1 MTSVRPLIVAGLL
14 LLVLGCGGDRVEV
27 ATTIAKNDGSSKA
40 LTPEEATVAFTTFAR
55 RAVSNINDA
64 ANQIDAH
71 APDNA
76 TKRQSLLWRIR
87 VAESCRQARHRAN
100 WAVGLIELW
109 FWAAA
114 MDVQY
119 STGGDAKTFGAQQPL
134 AIDVVHKLRLEA
146 ESLVRRSFP
155 GPRFAELKAEVDG
168 AASRGELFSAGES
181 TQRAVLT
188 QLLDL
193 THLETL
199 LSLPLAPFAA
209 LQGVGKGSDALGEL
223 VVVGERAL
231 DLAETYPQTLTWHLR
246 LLMLEIEE
254 QDTTRAAR
262 MDFNRIT
269 KTMEELAD
277 TVKELPARLR
287 AETEA
292 ILAGSR
298 ELQAPAQETLK
309 RTADAASA
317 LERAAQASDA
327 LVKSV
332 DAAFVHPP
340 GAAPAAPAPTQGAA
354 EARVFDIREYTA
366 AVQAAEVTVR
376 ETRAAVE
383 SLRAAVASPEVDAR
397 VKALVR
403 ETDASIDRAFWR
415 ALQALL
421 VAAVLGLGLII
432 VHHRLRRRS

>member
-1 MTSVRPLIVAGLL
+1 
-14 LLVLGCGGDRVEV
+14 
-27 ATTIAKNDGSSKA
+27 
-40 LTPEEATVAFTTFAR
+40 
-55 RAVSNINDA
+55 
-64 ANQIDAH
+64 
-71 APDNA
+71 
-76 TKRQSLLWRIR
+76 
-87 VAESCRQARHRAN
+87 
-100 WAVGLIELW
+100 
-109 FWAAA
+109 
-114 MDVQY
+114 
-119 STGGDAKTFGAQQPL
+119 
-134 AIDVVHKLRLEA
+134 
-146 ESLVRRSFP
+146 
-155 GPRFAELKAEVDG
+155 
-168 AASRGELFSAGES
+168 
-181 TQRAVLT
+181 
-188 QLLDL
+188 
-193 THLETL
+193 
-199 LSLPLAPFAA
+199 
-209 LQGVGKGSDALGEL
+209 
-223 VVVGERAL
+223 
-231 DLAETYPQTLTWHLR
+231 
-246 LLMLEIEE
+246 
-254 QDTTRAAR
+254 